1 MEEENHVG
9 RWFKLY
15 FDGAR
20 VLAEKDLTKNE
31 YRVLFMLLG
40 QIKFGNRLYVNKTRM
55 AKKFNCDRV
64 MISKTMKSLE
74 EKELL
79 VQYGESYKVNNSYVR
94 CGK

>member
-1 MEEENHVG
+1 MNEDEKHG

-20 VLAEKDLTKNE
+20 VLAEMDLTKNE

-40 QIKFGNRLYVNKTRM
+40 QIKYGNRLYINKSRM
-55 AKKFNCDRV
+55 AKKFGCDRV

-74 EKELL
+74 DKDLL

-94 CGK
+94 CG